1 MMFNGLKALGRNF
14 WLYTVGRWI
23 SQAGWVIQDVAV
35 PLYVL
40 DKTGSGAVM
49 SAFVM
54 AELIPRLLINP
65 IAGVIGDRYN
75 RKKLMYGLD
84 IARGV
89 LLFAVIAFNLLGIKE
104 LLAVQ
109 VLMSIMG
116 AFFSAGI
123 SGMFPDLVRKEQL
136 AQANSILRSG
146 GQVLRIVGPIL
157 GGVIYA
163 LGGIRLAILI
173 NAVSFF
179 GSGLFEMLIEYR
191 WETRKISSVREVW
204 EDMIEGF
211 RFIKGSKSL
220 LVLVSF
226 AIVLNT
232 LLNPVFA
239 VILPYLSRVTLGLS
253 SVQFGSIETAATL
266 GALAGNIIIAGKLK
280 DRSEGLLFKALF
292 GQLVV
297 LLLLVPASHRT
308 FREIAYP
315 LLLSTFMVSG
325 FFNTLLN
332 IPIFARLQRTVP
344 NEVRSRFFSAFETA
358 VMAATPLGM
367 AAAGP
372 LLDIVEMPVL
382 IGMLVAVSML
392 VSAYYYVNFRE
403 SFMSMESEVGRVVA

>member
-1 MMFNGLKALGRNF
+1 MLNGLKALGRNF
-14 WLYTVGRWI
+14 WLYTVGRWT

-75 RKKLMYGLD
+75 RKRLMYGLD
-84 IARGV
+84 IARGI
-89 LLFAVIAFNLLGIKE
+89 LLFGVLAFSLLGIRE

-109 VLMSIMG
+109 VLMSILG

-191 WETRKISSVREVW
+191 WETRKISSPREVW

-211 RFIKGSKSL
+211 RFIRTSEGL
-220 LVLVSF
+220 LILVSLSV
-226 AIVLNT
+226 ILNT

-239 VILPYLSRVTLGLS
+239 VVLPYLARVTLGLS
-253 SVQFGSIETAATL
+253 PVKFGSIETAATV
-266 GALAGNIIIAGKLK
+266 GALAGNLLIAGKLK
-280 DRSEGLLFKALF
+280 KQSEGVFFKAAFMQLSVLFLLVLAAYPAFEGMAYPILIVTFVLF
-292 GQLVV
+292 G
-297 LLLLVPASHRT
+297 
-308 FREIAYP
+308 I
-315 LLLSTFMVSG
+315 
-325 FFNTLLN
+325 FNTLVNVPL
-332 IPIFARLQRTVP
+332 FTKLQRAVP
-344 NEVRSRFFSAFETA
+344 REVRSRFFTAFETA
-358 VMAATPLGM
+358 VMATTPVGM
-367 AAAGP
+367 ALIGP
-372 LLDIVEMPVL
+372 LLNVIPVYE
-382 IGMLVAVSML
+382 LVGILSTVSFVIAVF
-392 VSAYYYVNFRE
+392 YYLGFGETIMRVGE
-403 SFMSMESEVGRVVA
+403 EVPEVVT

>member
-1 MMFNGLKALGRNF
+1 MLNGLKALGRNF
-14 WLYTVGRWI
+14 WLYTVGRWT

-75 RKKLMYGLD
+75 RKRLMYGLD
-84 IARGV
+84 IARGI
-89 LLFAVIAFNLLGIKE
+89 LLFGVLAFSLLGIRE

-109 VLMSIMG
+109 VLMSILG

-157 GGVIYA
+157 GGVIYVF
-163 LGGIRLAILI
+163 GGIRLAILI

-191 WETRKISSVREVW
+191 WETRKILSPREVW

-211 RFIKGSKSL
+211 RFIRNSEGL
-220 LVLVSF
+220 LILVSLSV
-226 AIVLNT
+226 ILNT

-239 VILPYLSRVTLGLS
+239 VVLPYLARVTLGLS
-253 SVQFGSIETAATL
+253 SVKFGSIETAATV
-266 GALAGNIIIAGKLK
+266 GALAGNLLIAGKLK
-280 DRSEGLLFKALF
+280 KQSEGVFFKAAFMQLSVLFLLVLAAYPAFKGMAYPILIVTFVLF
-292 GQLVV
+292 G
-297 LLLLVPASHRT
+297 
-308 FREIAYP
+308 I
-315 LLLSTFMVSG
+315 
-325 FFNTLLN
+325 FNTLVNVPL
-332 IPIFARLQRTVP
+332 FTKLQRAVP
-344 NEVRSRFFSAFETA
+344 REVRSRFFTAFETA
-358 VMAATPLGM
+358 VMATTPVGM
-367 AAAGP
+367 ALIGP
-372 LLDIVEMPVL
+372 LLNVIPVYE
-382 IGMLVAVSML
+382 LVGILSTVSFVIAVF
-392 VSAYYYVNFRE
+392 YYLGFGETIMRVGE
-403 SFMSMESEVGRVVA
+403 EVPEVVT

>member
-1 MMFNGLKALGRNF
+1 MLDELKGLGRNY
-14 WLYTVGRWI
+14 WLYTTGRWI
-23 SQAGWVIQDVAV
+23 SQAGWVVQDVAV

-40 DKTGSGAVM
+40 DKTESGAMM
-49 SAFVM
+49 SAFVV

-75 RKKLMYGLD
+75 RKRLMYGLD
-84 IARGV
+84 IARGI
-89 LLFAVIAFNLLGIKE
+89 LLFGVLAFSLLGIRE

-109 VLMSIMG
+109 VLMSILG

-191 WETRKISSVREVW
+191 WETRKISSPREVW

-211 RFIKGSKSL
+211 RFIRTSEGL
-220 LVLVSF
+220 LILVSLSV
-226 AIVLNT
+226 ILNT

-239 VILPYLSRVTLGLS
+239 VVLPYLARVTLGLS
-253 SVQFGSIETAATL
+253 SVKFGSLETALTA
-266 GALAGNIIIAGKLK
+266 GALTGNLLIVGKLK
-280 DRSEGLLFKALF
+280 EHSEGVFFKAAFL
-292 GQLVV
+292 QLSMMFF
-297 LLLLVPASHRT
+297 LILAAYPT
-308 FREIAYP
+308 FRGIAYP
-315 LLLSTFMVSG
+315 ILIVTFVLFG
-325 FFNTLLN
+325 FFNTLVNVPL
-332 IPIFARLQRTVP
+332 FTKLQKAVP
-344 NEVRSRFFSAFETA
+344 NEVRSRFFTAFDTA
-358 VMAATPLGM
+358 VMATTPLGM
-367 AAAGP
+367 ALIGP
-372 LLDIVEMPVL
+372 LLNAVL
-382 IGMLVAVSML
+382 VYELVGILTTASFVIAFS
-392 VSAYYYVNFRE
+392 YYLRFGEIIMRVGE
-403 SFMSMESEVGRVVA
+403 EIPEVIT